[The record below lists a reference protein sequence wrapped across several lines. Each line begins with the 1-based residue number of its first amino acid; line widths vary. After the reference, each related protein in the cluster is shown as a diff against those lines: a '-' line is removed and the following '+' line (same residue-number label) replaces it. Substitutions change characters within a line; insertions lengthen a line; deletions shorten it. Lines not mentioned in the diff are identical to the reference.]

1 MDTGRCTVRVEPTTG
16 WPLFDGLDQP
26 DEVHV
31 VAVQRACGAWEPRE
45 PAVAEAAGVLRELLR
60 LAFGDDLVLVLVGA
74 IPAQGAIE
82 LTLDG
87 LPAALEVTRTRPA
100 TCVAFLPTVPVGERE
115 AVVARLAESSGD
127 GRERLRAA
135 VAELCEG
142 MLVLRGYG
150 WFDDRD
156 AGAEAFGAPDL
167 VRAAAAPVAGC

>member
-16 WPLFDGLDQP
+16 WPLFDGLDQR
-26 DEVHV
+26 EVHV
-31 VAVQRACGAWEPRE
+31 VAVQRVCGAWEPRE

-60 LAFGDDLVLVLVGA
+60 LAFGEDLVLVLAGA
-74 IPAQGAIE
+74 IPAQGAIT

-100 TCVAFLPTVPVGERE
+100 TCVAFLPTVPAAERD
-115 AVVARLAESSGD
+115 AVVARLADASGD
-127 GRERLRAA
+127 SRERLRAA
-135 VAELCEG
+135 VAELREG

-156 AGAEAFGAPDL
+156 AGAEAFGTATL
-167 VRAAAAPVAGC
+167 VHAAASAVAGC

>member
-1 MDTGRCTVRVEPTTG
+1 MDTGRCTVRVEPTTS
-16 WPLFDGLDQP
+16 WPLFEGLDQRN
-26 DEVHV
+26 VHV
-31 VAVQRACGAWEPRE
+31 VAVQRVCGAWESRE

-60 LAFGDDLVLVLVGA
+60 LAFGEDLVLVLVGA

-100 TCVAFLPTVPVGERE
+100 ACVAFLPTVPAAERD
-115 AVVARLAESSGD
+115 AVVARLADASGD
-127 GRERLRAA
+127 SRERLRAA
-135 VAELCEG
+135 VAELREG

-156 AGAEAFGAPDL
+156 AGAEAFGRADL
-167 VRAAAAPVAGC
+167 VRTAASPAAGC

>member
-26 DEVHV
+26 DVHV
-31 VAVQRACGAWEPRE
+31 VAVQRVCGAWEPRE
-45 PAVAEAAGVLRELLR
+45 PAVAEAADVLRELLR
-60 LAFGDDLVLVLVGA
+60 LAFGDDLVLVLAGA
-74 IPAQGAIE
+74 IPAQGTIE

-100 TCVAFLPTVPVGERE
+100 TCVAFLPTVPRGEQE
-115 AVVARLAESSGD
+115 AVVARLAEAGGD
-127 GRERLRAA
+127 ARERLRAA
-135 VAELCEG
+135 VAQLCEG

-156 AGAEAFGAPDL
+156 AGAEAFGSADL
-167 VRAAAAPVAGC
+167 VRAAAAPVAGG